1 MAGTNA
7 PPDTRVDEIAEEVR
21 ALRHR
26 VDELTLQVRAL
37 ASAGPAAGDFHPEL
51 EGPSRSAAEGG
62 ATAPPGAVSSTGA
75 ASATAG
81 DEVSGAATRREGI
94 GETLLSSVATV
105 CFLLVVAL
113 ILRTIVDNGMI
124 DQQFGAF
131 VGMGYA
137 GLLIAFGYRRY
148 ARSPD
153 RVPVYAICGALLL
166 FSVVLETHNRF
177 ELLSAPLAHGV
188 LASALVVMAAMGL
201 QYGRASPICVG
212 VLGASLVGLALGF
225 PDPAFPPLAALL
237 LLASAA
243 ASVANRIPRSRWL
256 AWGVLV
262 VTLSFW
268 SLWATKVRAPLLLGE
283 LPGPERA
290 LPWLLPGLALF
301 ALVYTGTAVWAV
313 LRGRGGFGPAE
324 SVFMV
329 MNVAWI
335 YAVAR
340 AVVLPWYGRAD
351 LVGASGV
358 VAAGVY
364 LSLGMWLSRGGRT
377 VGWVATP
384 FAAAALILLAAA
396 LPEAAGDL
404 AVTLLVWSAVALGLA
419 VTAERW
425 QHGGLRAAAYLLQAF
440 ACAMAVASG
449 RLSVLLPLPGE
460 EVAVAALLSGVCAIH
475 YVWMSGRAPK
485 PKKGH
490 LGLSGILLLLA
501 ALVYAFGA
509 SRMGLFAGL
518 VAFGLDGGSAFQCGQ
533 SILVNLA
540 ALVLMLLGLM
550 RRNRELLAAG
560 AVAAGAGAVKVFG
573 YDLLTASGLPLV
585 LGVLSFGIAASVA
598 SLVWR
603 RWQHQVS

>member
-1 MAGTNA
+1 MTGTKA
-7 PPDTRVDEIAEEVR
+7 PPETRVEEIAEEVR
-21 ALRHR
+21 ALRR
-26 VDELTLQVRAL
+26 RLDELTLQVRAL
-37 ASAGPAAGDFHPEL
+37 AAANPAAGDFHPEV
-51 EGPSRSAAEGG
+51 EDSSRSAVEGEARG
-62 ATAPPGAVSSTGA
+62 PRGVVSSAGT
-75 ASATAG
+75 ASAIAG
-81 DEVSGAATRREGI
+81 DEGSGAAARREGF
-94 GETLLSSVATV
+94 GETLLSSAATV

-113 ILRTIVDNGMI
+113 VLRTIVDNGII
-124 DQQFGAF
+124 DQRLGAF

-137 GLLIAFGYRRY
+137 GLLIAFGYHRY

-177 ELLSAPLAHGV
+177 ELLSTPLAHGV
-188 LASALVVMAAMGL
+188 LASVLVVMAAMGL
-201 QYGRASPICVG
+201 RFGGASSICVG

-225 PDPAFPPLAALL
+225 PDPAFPQLAALL

-243 ASVANRIPRSRWL
+243 ASLATRIPRSRWL
-256 AWGVLV
+256 AWGVLF
-262 VTLSFW
+262 VTFSFW
-268 SLWATKVRAPLLLGE
+268 SLWATKVRAPLLQGE
-283 LPGPERA
+283 VPGPELA

-313 LRGRGGFGPAE
+313 LRERGGFGPAE
-324 SVFMV
+324 SVFTV
-329 MNVAWI
+329 VNVAWL

-340 AVVLPWYGRAD
+340 AVVLPWYGGAD

-358 VAAGVY
+358 VGAVAY
-364 LSLGMWLSRGGRT
+364 LSLGMWLSGRGRA

-396 LPEAAGDL
+396 LPEATGEL
-404 AVTLLVWSAVALGLA
+404 AVTLLVWSGVALGLA
-419 VTAERW
+419 VIAERR
-425 QHGGLRAAAYLLQAF
+425 HDGGLRAAAYLLQAF

-449 RLSVLLPLPGE
+449 RLSVLLPLPRE
-460 EVAVAALLSGVCAIH
+460 EVAAAALLSGFCAIH
-475 YVWMSGRAPK
+475 YVWMRGRAPK
-485 PKKGH
+485 PKGGH
-490 LGLSGILLLLA
+490 PGVAGILLLLA
-501 ALVYAFGA
+501 TLVYAFGA

-518 VAFGLDGGSAFQCGQ
+518 VALGLEGGSSFQCGQ
-533 SILVNLA
+533 SILLNLA

-560 AVAAGAGAVKVFG
+560 ALAAGAGAGKVFG

-603 RWQHQVS
+603 RWQQQVS